1 MLRLIPSKGLKK
13 TINTL
18 TVAEKARIN
27 HQDIEEL
34 LLRYQRS
41 CPEDAARNITEVTNL
56 NQEKHEG
63 LRVFMIQ
70 TWIALMVANSYGLE
84 TYQTL
89 KTFMDRQGYKTQLD
103 SAYTVTEQKD

>member
-34 LLRYQRS
+34 LLRYQRN

-56 NQEKHEG
+56 NQQKHEG
-63 LRVFMIQ
+63 LRVFVIQ
-70 TWIALMVANSYGLE
+70 TWIALMLANSYGLE

-89 KTFMDRQGYKTQLD
+89 KTFMERQGYKTQPD
-103 SAYTVTEQKD
+103 SIYMAAEPRD

>member
-13 TINTL
+13 TINTP

-34 LLRYQRS
+34 LLRYQRNR
-41 CPEDAARNITEVTNL
+41 PEDAARNITEVINL

-70 TWIALMVANSYGLE
+70 TWIALMVANSYGLG

-103 SAYTVTEQKD
+103 SAYTVTEWKD

>member
-18 TVAEKARIN
+18 TVAKKARIN

-34 LLRYQRS
+34 LLRYQRN

-63 LRVFMIQ
+63 LRVFVIQ
-70 TWIALMVANSYGLE
+70 TWIALIVANSYGLE

-89 KTFMDRQGYKTQLD
+89 KTFMDRQGYKMQLD
-103 SAYTVTEQKD
+103 SAHTVTERKD